1 MEQDPTQWQ
10 QIVDEWNAH
19 LPADD
24 LGGGRWWR
32 LNIRGLRIRLAAE
45 YFIRDLWNLDHPN
58 DQMDINGVIDW
69 HWNRRGRVAPQHAPG
84 TLAAFVADPQNVH
97 TGVVSNQTHEGMKKL
112 LAQPLHSQQAERS
125 RRFVDSLLA
134 RMVENK
140 RSTTRESERIK
151 ADFLHWYATET
162 CRTMHDWLYKRVF
175 DGLAQTIHAVVDGGT
190 RRELYYRLFEEMKDS
205 LGMCCDG
212 HITRLINVMAGF
224 DEAFVPEK
232 SQAEKLQDLF
242 AGLAAKECGLLEKVA
257 EGLRGLR
264 KLKVPEDEWE
274 PWIDAL

>member
-1 MEQDPTQWQ
+1 
-10 QIVDEWNAH
+10 
-19 LPADD
+19 
-24 LGGGRWWR
+24 
-32 LNIRGLRIRLAAE
+32 
-45 YFIRDLWNLDHPN
+45 
-58 DQMDINGVIDW
+58 MDINGVIDW
-69 HWNRRGRVAPQHAPG
+69 HWNRRGRAAPQHAPG

-140 RSTTRESERIK
+140 RSTLRESERIK
-151 ADFLHWYATET
+151 ADFLHWYSTET

-232 SQAEKLQDLF
+232 SQAEKVQDLF

-264 KLKVPEDEWE
+264 TLKVPEDEWE

>member
-1 MEQDPTQWQ
+1 
-10 QIVDEWNAH
+10 
-19 LPADD
+19 
-24 LGGGRWWR
+24 
-32 LNIRGLRIRLAAE
+32 
-45 YFIRDLWNLDHPN
+45 
-58 DQMDINGVIDW
+58 MDVNGVIDW
-69 HWNRRGRVAPQHAPG
+69 HWNRRRAVAPQHAPG

-112 LAQPLHSQQAERS
+112 LAQPLHSRQSEVTRN
-125 RRFVDSLLA
+125 FVEVLLA
-134 RMVENK
+134 RMVELK
-140 RSTTRESERIK
+140 RCHVRDVTRIT
-151 ADFLHWYATET
+151 ADFEHWYTTET
-162 CRTMHDWLYKRVF
+162 CRTMHDMLYRRVF
-175 DGLAQTIHAVVDGGT
+175 DGLAQTIHKVEDKAT
-190 RRELYYRLFEEMKDS
+190 RRELYIRLFEEMRDS

-224 DEAFVPEK
+224 DEAFAPEK